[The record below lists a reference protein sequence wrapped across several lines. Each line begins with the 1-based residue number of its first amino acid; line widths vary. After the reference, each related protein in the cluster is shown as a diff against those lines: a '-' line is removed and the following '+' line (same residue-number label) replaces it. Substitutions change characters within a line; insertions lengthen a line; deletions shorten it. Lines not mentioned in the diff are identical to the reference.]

1 MLARMC
7 THAPMAHARS
17 LTGQGLAMCSVLL
30 VTALST
36 IDVQVREKETV
47 ALAGV
52 EFSEVS

>member
-1 MLARMC
+1 
-7 THAPMAHARS
+7 
-17 LTGQGLAMCSVLL
+17 MCSVLL